1 MAGSVQIEQMEN
13 IAGRIF
19 DYVSI
24 HRDKLKDIRRFLNY
38 YLPTSIKMLRTY
50 DDLSCQG
57 VDGSN
62 INGTMRSIEEI
73 MDTIVMAYQK
83 QLDSLF
89 ADQALDISTDITMLE
104 GLLSSDNLMN
114 GGLKRREVEK

>member
-1 MAGSVQIEQMEN
+1 M
-13 IAGRIF
+13 
-19 DYVSI
+19 
-24 HRDKLKDIRRFLNY
+24 NY

-89 ADQALDISTDITMLE
+89 ADQALDISTDITVLE